1 MRIVLLGPPGAGK
14 GTQAVKIAQ
23 AYGLAHVSTGD
34 IFRKN
39 LREKTALGKLA
50 QSYMD
55 KGQLVPDDV
64 TISMVEDRLAQED
77 CAKGFLLD
85 GFPRTLAQAKAFDDK
100 MNVDMVIEIEVPD
113 ELLVTRMSGRRMC
126 KCGATYHVSML
137 AGKTTCEK
145 CGSALYQ
152 RDDDHEATVKKR
164 LDVYHRETEPLV
176 AHYAAQGVLVTID
189 GTQGIDK
196 VFADIQAVLG
206 DARK

>member
-1 MRIVLLGPPGAGK
+1 MRVVLLGPPGAGK

-23 AYGLAHVSTGD
+23 EFGLAHVSTGD

-39 LREKTALGKLA
+39 LREQTALGKLA

-64 TISMVEDRLAQED
+64 TISMVEDRLAQDD
-77 CAKGFLLD
+77 CAGGFLLD

-100 MNVDMVIEIEVPD
+100 MSVDLVIEIDVPD
-113 ELLVTRMSGRRMC
+113 ELLVTRISGRRMC

-137 AGKTTCEK
+137 EGKTTCNA
-145 CGSALYQ
+145 CGGELYQ
-152 RDDDHEATVKKR
+152 RDDDREETVQKR
-164 LDVYHRETEPLV
+164 LDVYHHETEPLV
-176 AHYAAQGVLVTID
+176 AHYAAQGVLVRID
-189 GTQGIDK
+189 GTRDIDK
-196 VFADIQAVLG
+196 VYADIQAVLG